1 MEEEEER
8 RWLGQKQ
15 EAEKF
20 FVVMVREGN
29 GLVKIML
36 LIIQRLAQ

>member
-8 RWLGQKQ
+8 RRLGQKQ

-20 FVVMVREGN
+20 SVPYYSQHFGILSFSKSNNMD
-29 GLVKIML
+29 
-36 LIIQRLAQ
+36 